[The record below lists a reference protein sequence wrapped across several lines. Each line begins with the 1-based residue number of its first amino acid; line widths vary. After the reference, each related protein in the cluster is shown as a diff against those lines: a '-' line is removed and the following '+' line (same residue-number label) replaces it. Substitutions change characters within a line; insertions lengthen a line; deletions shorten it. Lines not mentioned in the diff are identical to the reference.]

1 MTAAGNAAWV
11 KHPFLRSY
19 PDCILLYVCLG
30 FSTPGKSMRLW
41 SNAGE
46 TVEMQSMPARITFSD
61 SDAATHSSF
70 QLVASHWRGALKAAD
85 RVVSFILVSIL
96 HPVGGAGTLIVACA
110 LIDPQT

>member
-1 MTAAGNAAWV
+1 MIAAANAAWV

-70 QLVASHWRGALKAAD
+70 QLVACHGGGALKAAD
-85 RVVSFILVSIL
+85 RGRRFHSCNLL

-110 LIDPQT
+110 LIDPRT